1 MKKMISSFL
10 CLLLLAGLIAGCGE
24 QDGTA
29 SNAAAVDT
37 FSVGYARVDISPTAS
52 VPMGGFGDGRMSTMV
67 TEPLYANCIA
77 ISDKDTTVL
86 VFTLDLTRSYSQA
99 IPDIRSYISEQ
110 TGIPVSNIMTTAS
123 HTHSGPDLSM
133 KTTPAIADYIT
144 ALREQMLEAANA
156 ALEDRKPAAL
166 EATSIRPE
174 NMNYVRHYIMDNGT
188 YAGSNFGSYK
198 SGKIVG
204 HVSKADNLMQLLKFT
219 RDNGKD
225 VVLVNWQGHYRV
237 EKGTLISSDYYCILR
252 SNLEKELDCHAA
264 FVLGP
269 SGNVNTRSQINT
281 EPSILN
287 YVEYGNKLTEYALEA
302 AKNFVPIQTGRVEIT
317 ENLYQAESV
326 KGGNKVEY
334 PLYALSVGD
343 AAFVFAPYEMF
354 DVNGISI
361 RNNSK
366 YHTTFI
372 ATCANTH
379 LYYVPTEEAYV
390 YQSYEAT
397 TAKATAGHGEIFADE
412 YGKMLDD
419 LYTRTGI
426 TPTPKAADYNTQ
438 PFEPASD
445 DEVYTNLKP
454 GDLTAYLE
462 SPSGAYIITLRGPK
476 GVNKMLVWD
485 AAVRDQILQSSTTK
499 LLFDASNTIVGI
511 AE

>member
-67 TEPLYANCIA
+67 TEPLYTNCIA

-219 RDNGKD
+219 RDNGND

-237 EKGTLISSDYYCILR
+237 EKGTLISSDYYGILR

-343 AAFVFAPYEMF
+343 AAFVFDPTRCLMSTASASATTPNITPPSLPPVPTPICTMF
-354 DVNGISI
+354 PLKKPMCI
-361 RNNSK
+361 K
-366 YHTTFI
+366 
-372 ATCANTH
+372 ATKPPPHRLPPVTERSLPANTERCWTICTPEPGSPPLRRLQTITH
-379 LYYVPTEEAYV
+379 SPLNPLPTMK
-390 YQSYEAT
+390 S
-397 TAKATAGHGEIFADE
+397 
-412 YGKMLDD
+412 
-419 LYTRTGI
+419 
-426 TPTPKAADYNTQ
+426 TP
-438 PFEPASD
+438 
-445 DEVYTNLKP
+445 
-454 GDLTAYLE
+454 
-462 SPSGAYIITLRGPK
+462 I
-476 GVNKMLVWD
+476 
-485 AAVRDQILQSSTTK
+485 
-499 LLFDASNTIVGI
+499 
-511 AE
+511 